1 MSNSFATQGIK
12 RWEIA
17 FFFFIYNPALV
28 LPSSHVSLP
37 ASLESPQVVSHTCLE
52 VFVPP
57 EQLNSHSNLHEAEQ
71 PSPSAWLSSWQKFA
85 VLVSVP
91 TVLPSPH
98 IVEENGLRA
107 VHLHLCRHS
116 PPCCTTPA
124 LARASYT
131 FSCKEPSSRY
141 VFVCACAR
149 V

>member
-1 MSNSFATQGIK
+1 MNLHASQTPTFFPLK
-12 RWEIA
+12 P
-17 FFFFIYNPALV
+17 FFFFISIPLV

-37 ASLESPQVVSHTCLE
+37 ESLESPQVILQACLE
-52 VFVPP
+52 VVVPP
-57 EQLNSHSNLHEAEQ
+57 EQLNPHSNLHEAEQ
-71 PSPSAWLSSWQKFA
+71 PSPSAWLSSLQKFA

-116 PPCCTTPA
+116 PPCCTTSA

-131 FSCKEPSSRY
+131 FSCKEPSRRY
-141 VFVCACAR
+141 MFVCACAR